1 MAYGFSLAFLKG
13 NNVRQQLWI
22 SIAVTG
28 NVIFFWKLWII
39 ITQYIQSIDE
49 TIKKRCPPL
58 QQQPKKKMTI
68 GIKTSQ
74 SIQITKEIKVFRQML
89 FKFSCIYTRWNEIIS
104 SMQSRTKW
112 WSSHSIY
119 SRPYQIWQK
128 LQYIIIVHTH
138 RVSSL
143 FSLFV
148 INISGP
154 GSANHSIHSGI

>member
-1 MAYGFSLAFLKG
+1 MCFSLAFHRRW
-13 NNVRQQLWI
+13 NSARQRLWI
-22 SIAVTG
+22 SIAVTV
-28 NVIFFWKLWII
+28 NVIFFWKLWIS
-39 ITQYIQSIDE
+39 TKYIQSIDE
-49 TIKKRCPPL
+49 TFKKMCPPL
-58 QQQPKKKMTI
+58 QQQQKKKMTI

-104 SMQSRTKW
+104 SMRSRTKW

>member
-1 MAYGFSLAFLKG
+1 MCFSLAFHRRW
-13 NNVRQQLWI
+13 NSARLWI
-22 SIAVTG
+22 SIAVTV
-28 NVIFFWKLWII
+28 NVIFFWKLWIS
-39 ITQYIQSIDE
+39 TKYIQSIDE
-49 TIKKRCPPL
+49 TFKKMCPPL
-58 QQQPKKKMTI
+58 QQQQKKKMTI

-74 SIQITKEIKVFRQML
+74 SIQITKEIKIFRQML